1 MEDFSILSWVIFG
14 YLVIPASSSEPER
27 LFSHTKDLINIRRN
41 RMKERLIK
49 LCVFLHQNFKYNT
62 LDIPEMLKM
71 FKRTKVKV
79 ILANKNNKKTNN
91 KT

>member
-1 MEDFSILSWVIFG
+1 MEDFPILSQVIFG

-41 RMKERLIK
+41 RIKERLIK
-49 LCVFLHQNFKYNT
+49 SCVFLLQKFKYNT

-91 KT
+91 TT

>member
-1 MEDFSILSWVIFG
+1 MKDFPILSKVIFG

-27 LFSHTKDLINIRRN
+27 LFSHNKDLINIRRN

-49 LCVFLHQNFKYNT
+49 SCVFLLQNFKYNT
-62 LDIPEMLKM
+62 LDVPDILKM

-79 ILANKNNKKTNN
+79 EIANKNNKKTNN
-91 KT
+91 TT